1 MSKLT
6 TKIKR
11 VKFIYNPSSGE
22 THIAEKLD
30 EIINLY
36 QREGYTMSLYRLG
49 FGSNQEQ
56 QILSDLDNYH
66 HILIAGGDGTINYV
80 VNLLKKNNYD
90 TPIAILPS
98 GTANDFASMLG
109 ISSDII
115 EACQGLL
122 AGRIK
127 KIDLGKVNNDYFIN
141 VFSCGLFTEISQKTP
156 TILKN
161 TFGKLAYY
169 VGGLGELAKIRKMN
183 IRIESDGGNFE
194 GSSLIFFV
202 FNGKTAGNMKI
213 AYLSKADD
221 GLLDVLIVK
230 GDSPLE
236 VVNSIFHYFTL
247 HRYKKYP
254 QGVVHI
260 RCSRL
265 SAFSEIS
272 EGTDIDGQPGPE
284 FPLNI
289 ECIKGGLRILTPRR
303 RAPRLTIPSL
313 KTTINELRTNY

>member
-1 MSKLT
+1 MSKT
-6 TKIKR
+6 TKTKK
-11 VKFIYNPSSGE
+11 VKLLYNPSSGE
-22 THIAEKLD
+22 NRITDKLD

-36 QREGYTMSLYRLG
+36 QREGYVMSLYRLN
-49 FGSNQEQ
+49 FATNQAQ
-56 QILSDLDNYH
+56 QILSDLDSSYH
-66 HILIAGGDGTINYV
+66 HIIIAGGDGTINYV

-90 TPIAILPS
+90 LPIAILPT

-109 ISSDII
+109 MSSDII
-115 EACQGLL
+115 ESCKGLL

-127 KIDLGKVNNDYFIN
+127 EIDLARVNKDYFVN

-156 TILKN
+156 TRLKN

-183 IRIESDGGNFE
+183 IRIESDGGNFK
-194 GSSLIFFV
+194 GSSYIFFV

-213 AYLSKADD
+213 AYLSKVND
-221 GLLDVLIVK
+221 GLLDVLIIK

-236 VVNSIFHYFTL
+236 TLNTIFHYFSL
-247 HRYKKYP
+247 LRHKKYP
-254 QGVVHI
+254 QGIVHL

-265 SAFSEIS
+265 KATSELNES
-272 EGTDIDGQPGPE
+272 TDIDGQQGPK

-289 ECIKGGLRILTPRR
+289 ECIKGGLKVLLPKKKKAPRR
-303 RAPRLTIPSL
+303 IIPIL
-313 KTTINELRTNY
+313 NID